1 MTYQV
6 FDCLSDTEISRHDS
20 KAEADEICAI
30 HGGADAC
37 IHVFEVEEKSEEK
50 EYSGDLFS

>member
-1 MTYQV
+1 MIFQV
-6 FDCLSDTEISRHDS
+6 FDCLSDTEIARCAT
-20 KAEADEICAI
+20 KQEADDLCAI

-37 IHVFEVEEKSEEK
+37 IHVFEVEEKTEKK